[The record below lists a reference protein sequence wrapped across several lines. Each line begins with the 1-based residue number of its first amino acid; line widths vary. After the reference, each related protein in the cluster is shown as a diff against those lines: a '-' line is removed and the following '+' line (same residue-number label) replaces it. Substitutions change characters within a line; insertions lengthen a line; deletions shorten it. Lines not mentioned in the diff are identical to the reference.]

1 MKTTVLEQKLAGML
15 IAIDLIIE
23 ELQGCNKN
31 IVNDKSLLDKIKQPN
46 QDHGKLEIL
55 ELLKDLEHIFNTSKH
70 IIKFMLININ
80 KPSIHNNNSNFSSVE
95 E

>member
-23 ELQGCNKN
+23 ELQSCNKN
-31 IVNDKSLLDKIKQPN
+31 VVNDRSLLDKIKQQN
-46 QDHGKLEIL
+46 QEHDKLEIL

-70 IIKFMLININ
+70 IMEFMLIDIN
-80 KPSIHNNNSNFSSVE
+80 KPSINDNSNVISVE

>member
-23 ELQGCNKN
+23 ELQSCNKN
-31 IVNDKSLLDKIKQPN
+31 VVNDKSLLDKIKQQN
-46 QDHGKLEIL
+46 QEHDKLEIL

>member
-1 MKTTVLEQKLAGML
+1 MKTTFLEQKLAGML

-23 ELQGCNKN
+23 ELQSCNKN
-31 IVNDKSLLDKIKQPN
+31 IVNDKCLLDKIKRPYQE
-46 QDHGKLEIL
+46 HGKLEIL